1 MRIVQQFAGRQVEQ
15 APRRGSTV
23 ALIVQDKYLTITDM
37 SVVRGTS
44 LSNYPRL
51 VTELGGD
58 PEKLLRAAGI
68 RPQDV
73 DNYDVTLP
81 IRAVLRAV
89 ESAAAATATPD
100 FGRRLAQRQGIEII
114 GPVGAAART
123 AASVA
128 DALGIFSTFMSAY
141 SPAIRFSMVPLDNRE
156 RSFLKFEYLVDGV
169 PFSPQ
174 GVELSLGVSL
184 GVLRFLL
191 GPGYTPLSVHLPHN
205 PLTAVQDYVEY
216 FGSRVYFGEPIRGF
230 TIRATDLRRPLHR
243 DDVTHRALVEHLN
256 AITIHDTGLAQSVR
270 SIARQLLPTGRATL
284 DVVADQFNL
293 HPKMLQRRLA
303 AEGTS
308 FAALVDQIR
317 REVAGRYLRDT
328 QISLS
333 HLARE
338 IGYAEQSVLTR
349 SCRRWFG
356 CGPSDYRKGLRLT
369 SAEADQ

>member
-1 MRIVQQFAGRQVEQ
+1 L
-15 APRRGSTV
+15 T
-23 ALIVQDKYLTITDM
+23 VQDKYLTIADM
-37 SVVRGTS
+37 SLVRGTA
-44 LSNYPRL
+44 LLNYPRL
-51 VTELGGD
+51 VSELGGD
-58 PEKLLRAAGI
+58 PDRLLRAAGI

-73 DNYDVTLP
+73 DNYDVSVP
-81 IRAVLRAV
+81 IGAVLQAI
-89 ESAAAATATPD
+89 ESAASSTATPD

-128 DALGIFSTFMSAY
+128 DALGIFSRFMSGY
-141 SPAIRFSMVPLDNRE
+141 SPAIKFSMVPLDNRE
-156 RSFLKFEYLVDGV
+156 RSFLEFEYVVDRAL
-169 PFSPQ
+169 PSPQ

-184 GVLRFLL
+184 KVLRFLL
-191 GPGYTPLSVHLPHN
+191 GPGYSPLSVHLPHH
-205 PLTAVQDYVEY
+205 PLTAVADYVEY
-216 FGSRVYFGEPIRGF
+216 FGSRVYFAQQTTGF
-230 TIRATDLRRPLHR
+230 TIRATDLRRPLRR
-243 DDVTHRALVEHLN
+243 DDVAHRALVEHLN
-256 AITIHDTGLAQSVR
+256 AITTEEAGLAQSVR

-293 HPKMLQRRLA
+293 HPKMLQRRLT
-303 AEGTS
+303 AEGTT

-338 IGYAEQSVLTR
+338 IGYSEQSVLTR

-356 CGPSDYRKGLRLT
+356 CGPTDYRKGLRLT
-369 SAEADQ
+369 PADPDQ